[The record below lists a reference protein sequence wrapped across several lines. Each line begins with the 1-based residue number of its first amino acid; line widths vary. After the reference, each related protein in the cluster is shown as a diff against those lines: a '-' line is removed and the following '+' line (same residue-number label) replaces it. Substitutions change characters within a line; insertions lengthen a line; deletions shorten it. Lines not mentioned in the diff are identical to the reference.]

1 MEGSFTWR
9 CEHGRNKTYVLT
21 APPLMPQLQ
30 ALNFSIAAP

>member
-9 CEHGRNKTYVLT
+9 CEHGRIKAYVLM
-21 APPLMPQLQ
+21 APPPMPQLQ